1 MDTYPRGLNFMIFHK
16 LGICIVII
24 TAICCF
30 EIAVAGDVVTFAKEQ
45 INIKK
50 AIHYKGGIKL
60 ELGKAVELKTRH
72 KIISVSV
79 GREDIADLIPV
90 APKLIRVLGLKP
102 GSTNLIIRYD
112 DNSAEEFEI
121 LVNKG
126 FTVEVISG
134 TVTNPD
140 ASLTGW

>member
-1 MDTYPRGLNFMIFHK
+1 MIFHK
-16 LGICIVII
+16 LGICIVVMIS
-24 TAICCF
+24 ICCF
-30 EIAVAGDVVTFAKEQ
+30 KIAVADDFVTFAKKQ

-50 AIHYKGGIKL
+50 ATHYKGRFKL
-60 ELGKAVELKTRH
+60 QLGKAVELKTRQ

-79 GREDIADLIPV
+79 GREDIADVIPV
-90 APKLIRVLGLKP
+90 APKLIRILGLKP
-102 GSTNLIIRYD
+102 GATNLIIRYD

-140 ASLTGW
+140 ASLIGW

>member
-1 MDTYPRGLNFMIFHK
+1 MIFHK

-50 AIHYKGGIKL
+50 ATHYKGGIKL

-134 TVTNPD
+134 TVTNPN
-140 ASLTGW
+140 ASLIGW

>member
-1 MDTYPRGLNFMIFHK
+1 MIFHK
-16 LGICIVII
+16 LGTYVLIV

-30 EIAVAGDVVTFAKEQ
+30 KIAAVGDVATFAKEP

-50 AIHYKGGIKL
+50 ATHYKGGVKL
-60 ELGKAVELKTRH
+60 ELGKALELKTRH

-79 GREDIADLIPV
+79 GREDIADVVPV
-90 APKLIRVLGLKP
+90 APKSIRVLGLKS

-134 TVTNPD
+134 TVTDPN